1 MNNSRYRMI
10 LYRAGSWLLIYL
22 SISLGY
28 WLSWGPELHSLR
40 FYGEPWVQPGLSF
53 VMISV
58 GMMIVG
64 LYLFWI
70 SDAKQDI
77 GSFAAGLAVL
87 LFLMTLMPLD
97 DGYFAASLLLEIPG
111 IPHTLILKFLRRI
124 LGFGL
129 PIGLV
134 QTVAF
139 LFQAGLT
146 TLYLKKVRKVRW
158 GFIAIKLAV
167 ISVYALFSFYPDL
180 NGEWALSFFD
190 LLNLIWLA
198 ELPWMGLDLSTDK
211 SRKGSHAAP

>member
-22 SISLGY
+22 SLSLSY

-40 FYGEPWVQPGLSF
+40 FYGEPWVQPGISF
-53 VMISV
+53 IMISV
-58 GMMIVG
+58 GLMIVG

-70 SDAKQDI
+70 SDAKYHI
-77 GSFAAGLAVL
+77 ASFAAGLAVL

-111 IPHTLILKFLRRI
+111 IPHTLILKFLKRM
-124 LGFGL
+124 LGLAL

-134 QTVAF
+134 QSAAF
-139 LFQAGLT
+139 LFQAGLAA
-146 TLYLKKVRKVRW
+146 LYLNKAKNIRW
-158 GFIAIKLAV
+158 GFVAVKLAIV
-167 ISVYALFSFYPDL
+167 SVYGLFVFYPEL
-180 NGEWALSFFD
+180 NGEWMLSFFD

-198 ELPWMGLDLSTDK
+198 ELPWLGLDFSANPK
-211 SRKGSHAAP
+211 P